1 MISRPAAATLGCCGC
16 RSAIIRAVV
25 ARSTPTFQHVGLRST
40 LQIPRLPHRFFSADR
55 SIPSSS
61 SQTQTQTQDSTSSN
75 NHEEPQE
82 RTIEAESATDNPWF
96 LEVEPPRHPPSL
108 HAPFVPNAPN
118 ESPELIAPMIKYIF
132 EDMGLDD
139 ISLMDLRDLDPPA
152 ALGPNLIML
161 FATARSERHLHIS
174 SGRFVRWLRRNYK
187 VGARADGLIGPGELK
202 TKLRRLR
209 KKAKLM
215 GTNTMILPGGD
226 NGISTGWV
234 CVNFST
240 SDKVSDETV
249 SYDESGRFSGFGA
262 SPTGTT
268 IVVQCM
274 TEPRR
279 NELNLE
285 TLWQGVLKRNLE
297 QTMKIKGK
305 PIQDQTELETLVSSK
320 IQLPDNS
327 SRVQWQKLQQA
338 SQQQRFF
345 STNARRLQSQDYAAA
360 SSENEEPENPSL
372 SAEPEDSELKTL
384 QRRITDL
391 HISGTSLSQQVLE
404 RLISAAFHASHSEGD
419 ASTRLDLV
427 DQLLQTAEE
436 RGISV
441 QSKDMLV
448 TLIESIVTSAAYGP
462 ELERAQ
468 SNLEFLL
475 LNLQTPLE
483 HSQTLRLMR
492 AYAERQA
499 WDRFWDTFRAPARF
513 QIARPGELYELAYR
527 VMVSTQDARMCID
540 ALRWVYPEMLKEEP
554 PVYPTG
560 PVYNALKACI
570 LVADPAAE
578 EMLHNPPSLDSLGLI
593 GRRRLQ
599 HREFVRVLREV
610 EEAHRH
616 LVGTQA
622 REERAQA
629 LHQFTDGNTPS

>member
-16 RSAIIRAVV
+16 RNAILKAVV
-25 ARSTPTFQHVGLRST
+25 ARSSPTFQHMGLRST
-40 LQIPRLPHRFFSADR
+40 LHIPQLPHRFFSADR
-55 SIPSSS
+55 SVPSSS
-61 SQTQTQTQDSTSSN
+61 AQKQSSTSSED
-75 NHEEPQE
+75 HGEFRE
-82 RTIEAESATDNPWF
+82 RTSEAESATNNPWF

-108 HAPFVPNAPN
+108 HAPFLPKAPN
-118 ESPELIAPMIKYIF
+118 ESPQLIAPMIKYIF

-174 SGRFVRWLRRNYK
+174 SGRFVRWLRRSYK
-187 VGARADGLIGPGELK
+187 VDARADGLIGPGELK

-274 TEPRR
+274 TELRR

-285 TLWQGVLKRNLE
+285 TLWRGVLKRNLE
-297 QTMKIKGK
+297 QTMKIKGQA
-305 PIQDQTELETLVSSK
+305 IQDQTELETLVSSK
-320 IQLPDNS
+320 IQLPNS
-327 SRVQWQKLQQA
+327 SSAVQWQKLQQA
-338 SQQQRFF
+338 SQQQRYF
-345 STNARRLQSQDYAAA
+345 STSARRLQSRDYAAA
-360 SSENEEPENPSL
+360 SFESKPSENPTL
-372 SAEPEDSELKTL
+372 AAEPEDSELKTL
-384 QRRITDL
+384 QRQITDL

-404 RLISAAFHASHSEGD
+404 RLISAAFQASHSEGD
-419 ASTRLDLV
+419 ASARLDLV

-448 TLIESIVTSAAYGP
+448 TLIESIVTSVAYGP

-468 SNLEFLL
+468 RNLEFLL
-475 LNLQTPLE
+475 LNLQTPLA

-513 QIARPGELYELAYR
+513 QVARPAELYELAYR
-527 VMVSTQDARMCID
+527 VMVSTQDARMCVD

-578 EMLHNPPSLDSLGLI
+578 EMLHNPPSLDSLDLI
-593 GRRRLQ
+593 SRRRLQ
-599 HREFVRVLREV
+599 HREFVRVLREI
-610 EEAHRH
+610 EDAHRH

-629 LHQFTDGNTPS
+629 LHRFTDGNTPS

>member
-1 MISRPAAATLGCCGC
+1 MPRPSQLA
-16 RSAIIRAVV
+16 
-25 ARSTPTFQHVGLRST
+25 P
-40 LQIPRLPHRFFSADR
+40 RFFSAER
-55 SIPSSS
+55 HIPSKPTPTQDPEGSKQSTESS
-61 SQTQTQTQDSTSSN
+61 SNPEEVEPST
-75 NHEEPQE
+75 E
-82 RTIEAESATDNPWF
+82 TPWF

-108 HAPFVPNAPN
+108 HTPTLPKAPE
-118 ESPELIAPMIKYIF
+118 ESPELVEPMIKYIY

-152 ALGPNLIML
+152 ALGPSLIML

-187 VGARADGLIGPGELK
+187 VDARADGLIGPGELK

-240 SDKVSDETV
+240 SDSVSDESV
-249 SYDESGRFSGFGA
+249 NFDESGRFSGFGA

-297 QTMKIKGK
+297 QTMKIKGQA
-305 PIQDQTELETLVSSK
+305 IQDKEELEKLVSSK
-320 IQLPDNS
+320 IQQPDNPAAA
-327 SRVQWQKLQQA
+327 QWQKMEQA
-338 SQQQRFF
+338 SRQQRYF
-345 STNARRLQSQDYAAA
+345 STSARRLRPQQAAVAGSEIEKSSNPNPPTEFGESQL
-360 SSENEEPENPSL
+360 N
-372 SAEPEDSELKTL
+372 TL
-384 QRRITDL
+384 QRHITDL
-391 HISGTSLSQQVLE
+391 HISGTSLSQGTLE
-404 RLISAAFHASHSEGD
+404 RLISAVLHAPASED
-419 ASTRLDLV
+419 SASVRLELV
-427 DQLLQTAEE
+427 DQLLQSAEE

-448 TLIESIVTSAAYGP
+448 ALIQAIVTSPAYGP

-468 SNLEFLL
+468 RNLEFLL
-475 LNLQTPLE
+475 LDLQTPLDLE
-483 HSQTLRLMR
+483 QSLQLMT
-492 AYAERQA
+492 AYAERRD
-499 WDRFWDTFRAPARF
+499 WDQFWDTFRAPSRFRVARS
-513 QIARPGELYELAYR
+513 AELYELVYR
-527 VMVSTQDARMCID
+527 VMVSTQDAKMCTD

-560 PVYNALKACI
+560 AVYNALKACI

-578 EMLHNPPSLDSLGLI
+578 ELLHNPPSSDTLDTI

-610 EEAHRH
+610 EDAHRH
-616 LVGTQA
+616 FVGSQA

-629 LHQFTDGNTPS
+629 LHRFTDRDAPR